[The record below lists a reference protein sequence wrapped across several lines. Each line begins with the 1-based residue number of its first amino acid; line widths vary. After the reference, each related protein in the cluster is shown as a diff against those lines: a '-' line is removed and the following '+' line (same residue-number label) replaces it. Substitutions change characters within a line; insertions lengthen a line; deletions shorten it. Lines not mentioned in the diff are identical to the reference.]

1 DLQIGAKCPQE
12 PSVERFLF
20 YAAYGQT
27 DGCKQEQHN
36 QDVRESK
43 KAVGAVSDQQ
53 RIIFPGKKQTEH
65 VKPPSGMMVR
75 NEPKGKERTKIF
87 RRAPLL
93 HGDGGITASLGA
105 VLRFVRVSFFSS
117 YLYTHY
123 IRPVDHSGIHELSSS
138 PCEIADGA
146 EIGVPGSAAGTPSR
160 IHATHS
166 QPASA
171 SAPMI
176 LDRGINFFSS
186 PL

>member
-105 VLRFVRVSFFSS
+105 VLRFVRVSFFFFISIYS
-117 YLYTHY
+117 LYQAGGEKRDAG
-123 IRPVDHSGIHELSSS
+123 ISG
-138 PCEIADGA
+138 
-146 EIGVPGSAAGTPSR
+146 
-160 IHATHS
+160 
-166 QPASA
+166 
-171 SAPMI
+171 
-176 LDRGINFFSS
+176 
-186 PL
+186 